1 MTPSA
6 IGGSPAMETTS
17 CVKAV
22 VLSASHYRNN
32 SSDTNLVHLQR
43 DLDVSHASF
52 FAPFLGIKLLYIVDG
67 HRNTGGSAYL
77 SYEIHC
83 SPFQE

>member
-1 MTPSA
+1 MTPAA

-43 DLDVSHASF
+43 DLDVSDASF
-52 FAPFLGIKLLYIVDG
+52 FVAFIWFKIY
-67 HRNTGGSAYL
+67 
-77 SYEIHC
+77 C
-83 SPFQE
+83 